1 MNQDG
6 EELRKQALAFL
17 LAADIQH
24 RANLQ
29 AWMMMLVD
37 PTESQKLSLQER
49 YDAALQMAV
58 AQRDQGQIAQLI
70 TNLCDLDFDVS
81 TDPDFL
87 DSTFLVVQQEMLDF
101 AEEEERRPATDWSVI
116 EKFNRLV
123 DE

>member
-1 MNQDG
+1 MCC
-6 EELRKQALAFL
+6 
-17 LAADIQH
+17 QH

-29 AWMMMLVD
+29 AWMMILVD
-37 PTESQKLSLQER
+37 PTESQKLTLQER

-81 TDPDFL
+81 TDADLL
-87 DSTFLVVQQEMLDF
+87 DSTFLAVQQEMLDI

-116 EKFNRLV
+116 EKLNRLV